1 MFPTQTRFDIMTLTI
16 RQAQF
21 SDQEAVWEIIAPV
34 IRAGDTYMHAPDSS
48 REKMLTLW
56 FNTDKYTYVAEW
68 EGKTVG
74 TFFLKANQPD
84 LGSHVVNAGYMVHP
98 DFRGRGI
105 AEQLCRFSLTEAK
118 RLGFKAM
125 QFNCVIATNEV
136 AVRLWQKC
144 GFSIIGTLPK
154 AYQHQTLGLVDAHV
168 MYQWL

>member
-1 MFPTQTRFDIMTLTI
+1 MSIQIRPALPTD
-16 RQAQF
+16 QA
-21 SDQEAVWEIIAPV
+21 AVWEIIEPV
-34 IRAGDTYMHAPDSS
+34 IHAGDTYMYAPHSS
-48 REKMLTLW
+48 RDKMLALW
-56 FNTDKYTYVAEW
+56 FDADKYTYVAEM
-68 EGKTVG
+68 EGKIVG
-74 TFFLKANQPD
+74 TFFMKANQPD

-98 DFRGRGI
+98 NFRGRGI

-154 AYQHQTLGLVDAHV
+154 AYQHQTLGLVDAYV

>member
-1 MFPTQTRFDIMTLTI
+1 MSFTI
-16 RQAQF
+16 RQARS

-34 IRAGDTYMHAPDSS
+34 IQAGDTYMYAPDSS
-48 REKMLTLW
+48 REKMLAIW
-56 FNTDKYTYVAEW
+56 FGSDKYTYVAEM
-68 EGKTVG
+68 EEKPVG

-144 GFSIIGTLPK
+144 GFQIIGTVPK

>member
-1 MFPTQTRFDIMTLTI
+1 MSIQISPALP
-16 RQAQF
+16 
-21 SDQEAVWEIIAPV
+21 SDQEAVWKIIEPV
-34 IRAGDTYMHAPDSS
+34 IRAGDTYMYAPNSPKD
-48 REKMLTLW
+48 KMPTLW
-56 FNTDKYTYVAEW
+56 FNADKYTYVAEM
-68 EGKTVG
+68 EGKIVG

-105 AEQLCRFSLTEAK
+105 AEQMCRFSLTEAK

-154 AYQHQTLGLVDAHV
+154 AYQHQKLDLVDAHV

>member
-1 MFPTQTRFDIMTLTI
+1 MTLKI
-16 RQAQF
+16 RPATHA
-21 SDQEAVWEIIAPV
+21 DETAIWEIIEPV
-34 IRAGDTYMHAPDSS
+34 IKAGNTYMYAPDSS
-48 REKMLTLW
+48 REKMLSIW
-56 FNTDKYTYVAEW
+56 FDPEKYTYVAE
-68 EGKTVG
+68 ENDQVVG

-125 QFNCVIATNEV
+125 QFNCVIATNTT
-136 AVRLWQKC
+136 AIKLWQKC
-144 GFSIIGTLPK
+144 GFSIVGTVPK
-154 AYQHQTLGLVDAHV
+154 IYQHQTLGLVDAHV

>member
-1 MFPTQTRFDIMTLTI
+1 MTIKI
-16 RQAQF
+16 RSIIR
-21 SDQEAVWEIIAPV
+21 SDESGIWEIIEPV
-34 IRAGDTYMHAPDSS
+34 IKSGDTYMYAPDSS
-48 REKMLTLW
+48 REKMMSIW
-56 FNTDKYTYVAEW
+56 FDPEKFTYVAEM
-68 EGKTVG
+68 EGKIVG

-105 AEQLCRFSLTEAK
+105 AEQMCRYSLEEARK
-118 RLGFKAM
+118 LGFKAM

-144 GFSIIGTLPK
+144 GFQIIGTLPK

>member
-1 MFPTQTRFDIMTLTI
+1 MSIQI
-16 RQAQF
+16 RPALP
-21 SDQEAVWEIIAPV
+21 SDHDAVWEIIEPV
-34 IRAGDTYMHAPDSS
+34 IRAGDTYMYAPDSS
-48 REKMLTLW
+48 RDKMLTLW
-56 FNTDKYTYVAEW
+56 FDADKYTYVAEM

-98 DFRGRGI
+98 DYRGRGI
-105 AEQLCRFSLTEAK
+105 AEQLCRFSLTESK

-125 QFNCVIATNEV
+125 QFNCVIASNEV

-154 AYQHQTLGLVDAHV
+154 AYQHQKLGLVDAHV

>member
-1 MFPTQTRFDIMTLTI
+1 MSIQISPALP
-16 RQAQF
+16 
-21 SDQEAVWEIIAPV
+21 SDQEAVWKIIEPV
-34 IRAGDTYMHAPDSS
+34 IRAGDTYMYAPNSPKD
-48 REKMLTLW
+48 KMLTLW
-56 FNTDKYTYVAEW
+56 FNADKYTYVAEM
-68 EGKTVG
+68 EGKIVG

-105 AEQLCRFSLTEAK
+105 AEQMCRFSLTEAK

-154 AYQHQTLGLVDAHV
+154 AYQHQKLDLVDAHV

>member
-1 MFPTQTRFDIMTLTI
+1 MSIQI
-16 RQAQF
+16 RPALL
-21 SDQEAVWEIIAPV
+21 SDQDAVWEIIEPV
-34 IRAGDTYMHAPDSS
+34 IRAGDTYMYAPDSS
-48 REKMLTLW
+48 KDKMLTIW
-56 FNTDKYTYVAEW
+56 FDADKYTYVAEM
-68 EGKTVG
+68 EGKIAG

-98 DFRGRGI
+98 DFRGRGT

-154 AYQHQTLGLVDAHV
+154 AYQHQKLGLVDAYV
-168 MYQWL
+168 MYQWLS

>member
-1 MFPTQTRFDIMTLTI
+1 MMTIKI
-16 RQAQF
+16 RSIIR
-21 SDQEAVWEIIAPV
+21 SDESGIWEIIEPV
-34 IRAGDTYMHAPDSS
+34 IKSGDTYMYAPDSS
-48 REKMLTLW
+48 REKMMSIW
-56 FNTDKYTYVAEW
+56 FDPEKFTYVAEI
-68 EGKTVG
+68 EGKIVG

-105 AEQLCRFSLTEAK
+105 AEQMCRYSLEEARK
-118 RLGFKAM
+118 LGFKAM

-144 GFSIIGTLPK
+144 GFQIIGTLPK

>member
-1 MFPTQTRFDIMTLTI
+1 MSIQISPALP
-16 RQAQF
+16 
-21 SDQEAVWEIIAPV
+21 SDQEAVWKIIEPV
-34 IRAGDTYMHAPDSS
+34 IRAGDTYMYAPNSPKD
-48 REKMLTLW
+48 KMLTLW
-56 FNTDKYTYVAEW
+56 FNADKYTYVAEM
-68 EGKTVG
+68 EGKIVG

-105 AEQLCRFSLTEAK
+105 AEQMCRFSLTEAK

-154 AYQHQTLGLVDAHV
+154 AYQHQKLGLVDAHV

>member
-1 MFPTQTRFDIMTLTI
+1 MSIQIRPALPFD
-16 RQAQF
+16 Q
-21 SDQEAVWEIIAPV
+21 DAVWEIIESV
-34 IRAGDTYMHAPDSS
+34 IKAGDTYMYAPDSS
-48 REKMLTLW
+48 REKMQTIW
-56 FNTDKYTYVAEW
+56 FDADKYTYVAEM
-68 EGKTVG
+68 EGTIVG
-74 TFFLKANQPD
+74 TFFLKANQAD
-84 LGSHVVNAGYMVHP
+84 LGNHVVNAGYMVHP

-144 GFSIIGTLPK
+144 GFSIISTLPK
-154 AYQHQTLGLVDAHV
+154 AYQHQKLGLTDAHI

>member
-1 MFPTQTRFDIMTLTI
+1 MSIQI
-16 RQAQF
+16 RPALP
-21 SDQEAVWEIIAPV
+21 SEQEAVWEIIEPV
-34 IRAGDTYMHAPDSS
+34 IRAGDTYTYAPDSS
-48 REKMLTLW
+48 RDKMIAIW
-56 FNTDKYTYVAEW
+56 FDADKYTYVAEM
-68 EGKTVG
+68 EGKIVG

-84 LGSHVVNAGYMVHP
+84 LGNHVVNAGYMVHP

-144 GFSIIGTLPK
+144 GFRIIGTLPK
-154 AYQHQTLGLVDAHV
+154 AYQHQKLGLVDAHV

>member
-1 MFPTQTRFDIMTLTI
+1 MPIQI
-16 RQAQF
+16 RPALS
-21 SDQEAVWEIIAPV
+21 SDHDAVWEIIEPV
-34 IRAGDTYMHAPDSS
+34 IQAGDTYMYAPDSS
-48 REKMLTLW
+48 RDKMLALW
-56 FNTDKYTYVAEW
+56 FDADKYTYIAEM
-68 EGKTVG
+68 EGKIVG
-74 TFFLKANQPD
+74 TYFQKANQPD

-154 AYQHQTLGLVDAHV
+154 AFQHAKLGLTDAHV

>member
-1 MFPTQTRFDIMTLTI
+1 MTIKI
-16 RQAQF
+16 RSIIR
-21 SDQEAVWEIIAPV
+21 SDESGIWEIIEPV
-34 IRAGDTYMHAPDSS
+34 IKSGDTYMYAPDSS
-48 REKMLTLW
+48 REKMMSIW
-56 FNTDKYTYVAEW
+56 FDPEKFTYVAEM
-68 EGKTVG
+68 EDKIVG

-105 AEQLCRFSLTEAK
+105 AEQMCRYSLEEARK
-118 RLGFKAM
+118 LGFKAM

-144 GFSIIGTLPK
+144 GFQIIGTLPK

>member
-1 MFPTQTRFDIMTLTI
+1 MPIQI
-16 RQAQF
+16 RPALS
-21 SDQEAVWEIIAPV
+21 SDHDAVWEIIEPV
-34 IRAGDTYMHAPDSS
+34 IQAGDTYMYAPDSS
-48 REKMLTLW
+48 RDKMLALW
-56 FNTDKYTYVAEW
+56 FDADKYTYIAEI
-68 EGKTVG
+68 EGKIVG

-154 AYQHQTLGLVDAHV
+154 AFQHQKLGLVDAHV

>member
-1 MFPTQTRFDIMTLTI
+1 MMTIKI
-16 RQAQF
+16 RSIIR
-21 SDQEAVWEIIAPV
+21 SDESGIWEIIEPV
-34 IRAGDTYMHAPDSS
+34 IKSGDTYMYAPDSS
-48 REKMLTLW
+48 REKMMSIW
-56 FNTDKYTYVAEW
+56 FDPEKFTYVVEI
-68 EGKTVG
+68 EGKIVG

-105 AEQLCRFSLTEAK
+105 AEQMCRYSLEEARK
-118 RLGFKAM
+118 LGFKAM

-144 GFSIIGTLPK
+144 GFQIIGTLPK

>member
-1 MFPTQTRFDIMTLTI
+1 MPIQI
-16 RQAQF
+16 RPALS
-21 SDQEAVWEIIAPV
+21 SDHDAVWEIIEPV
-34 IRAGDTYMHAPDSS
+34 IQAGDTYMYAPDSS
-48 REKMLTLW
+48 RDKMLAIW
-56 FNTDKYTYVAEW
+56 FDADKYTYIAEM
-68 EGKTVG
+68 EGKIVG

-154 AYQHQTLGLVDAHV
+154 AFQHQKLGLVDAHV

>member
-1 MFPTQTRFDIMTLTI
+1 MSIQIRHALPTD
-16 RQAQF
+16 QAT
-21 SDQEAVWEIIAPV
+21 VWEIIEPV
-34 IRAGDTYMHAPDSS
+34 IQAGDTYMYAPDSS
-48 REKMLTLW
+48 RDKMLALW
-56 FNTDKYTYVAEW
+56 FDADKYTYVAEM
-68 EGKTVG
+68 EGKIVG

-144 GFSIIGTLPK
+144 GFQIIGTLPK

>member
-1 MFPTQTRFDIMTLTI
+1 MTIKI
-16 RQAQF
+16 RSIIR
-21 SDQEAVWEIIAPV
+21 SDESGIWEIIEPV
-34 IRAGDTYMHAPDSS
+34 IKSGDTYMYAPDSS
-48 REKMLTLW
+48 REKMMSIW
-56 FNTDKYTYVAEW
+56 FDPEKFTYVAEI
-68 EGKTVG
+68 EDKIVA

-105 AEQLCRFSLTEAK
+105 AEQMCRYSLEEARK
-118 RLGFKAM
+118 LGFKAM

-144 GFSIIGTLPK
+144 GFQIIGTLPK

>member
-1 MFPTQTRFDIMTLTI
+1 MPIQI
-16 RQAQF
+16 RPALS
-21 SDQEAVWEIIAPV
+21 SDHDAVWEIIEPV
-34 IRAGDTYMHAPDSS
+34 IQAGDTYMYAPDSS
-48 REKMLTLW
+48 RDKMLALW
-56 FNTDKYTYVAEW
+56 FDADKYTYIAEM
-68 EGKTVG
+68 EGKIVG

-125 QFNCVIATNEV
+125 QFNCVITTNEV

-154 AYQHQTLGLVDAHV
+154 AFQHQKLGLVDAHV

>member
-1 MFPTQTRFDIMTLTI
+1 MPIQI
-16 RQAQF
+16 RPALS
-21 SDQEAVWEIIAPV
+21 SDHDAVWEIIEPV
-34 IRAGDTYMHAPDSS
+34 IQAGDTYMYAPDSS
-48 REKMLTLW
+48 RDKMLAIW
-56 FNTDKYTYVAEW
+56 FDADKYTYIAEM
-68 EGKTVG
+68 EGKIVG

-105 AEQLCRFSLTEAK
+105 AEQLCRFSLTDAK

-144 GFSIIGTLPK
+144 GFCIIGTLPK
-154 AYQHQTLGLVDAHV
+154 AYQHQKLGLVDAHI

>member
-1 MFPTQTRFDIMTLTI
+1 MMTIKI
-16 RQAQF
+16 RSIIR
-21 SDQEAVWEIIAPV
+21 SDESGIWEIIEPV
-34 IRAGDTYMHAPDSS
+34 IKSGDTYMYAPDSS
-48 REKMLTLW
+48 REKMMSIW
-56 FNTDKYTYVAEW
+56 FDPEKFTYVAEI
-68 EGKTVG
+68 EDKIVA

-105 AEQLCRFSLTEAK
+105 AEQMCRYSLEEARK
-118 RLGFKAM
+118 LGFKAM

-144 GFSIIGTLPK
+144 GFQIIGTLPK

>member
-1 MFPTQTRFDIMTLTI
+1 MSIQIRPALPTD
-16 RQAQF
+16 QA
-21 SDQEAVWEIIAPV
+21 AVWEIIEPV
-34 IRAGDTYMHAPDSS
+34 IQAGDTYMYAPDSS
-48 REKMLTLW
+48 RDKMLALW
-56 FNTDKYTYVAEW
+56 FDADKYTYVAEM
-68 EGKTVG
+68 EGKIVG
-74 TFFLKANQPD
+74 TFFMKANQPD

-98 DFRGRGI
+98 NFRGRGI

>member
-1 MFPTQTRFDIMTLTI
+1 MTIKI
-16 RQAQF
+16 RSIIR
-21 SDQEAVWEIIAPV
+21 SDESGIWEIIEPV
-34 IRAGDTYMHAPDSS
+34 IKSGDTYMYAPDSS
-48 REKMLTLW
+48 REKMMSIW
-56 FNTDKYTYVAEW
+56 FDPEKFTYVAEI
-68 EGKTVG
+68 EGKIVG

-105 AEQLCRFSLTEAK
+105 AEQMCRYSLEEARK
-118 RLGFKAM
+118 LGFKAM

-144 GFSIIGTLPK
+144 GFQIIGTLPK

>member
-1 MFPTQTRFDIMTLTI
+1 MPIQI
-16 RQAQF
+16 RPALS
-21 SDQEAVWEIIAPV
+21 SDHDAVWEIIEPV
-34 IRAGDTYMHAPDSS
+34 IQAGDTYMYAPDSS
-48 REKMLTLW
+48 RDKMLALW
-56 FNTDKYTYVAEW
+56 FDADKYTYIAEM
-68 EGKTVG
+68 EGKIVG

-154 AYQHQTLGLVDAHV
+154 AFQHQKLGLVDAHV

>member
-1 MFPTQTRFDIMTLTI
+1 MSIKI
-16 RQAQF
+16 RSAIR
-21 SDQEAVWEIIAPV
+21 SDESGIWEIIEPV
-34 IRAGDTYMHAPDSS
+34 IKSGDTYMYAPDSS
-48 REKMLTLW
+48 REKMMSIW
-56 FNTDKYTYVAEW
+56 FDPEKFTYVAEM
-68 EGKTVG
+68 EDKILG

-105 AEQLCRFSLTEAK
+105 AEQMCRFSLTEAQ

-125 QFNCVIATNEV
+125 QFNCVISTNEV

-154 AYQHQTLGLVDAHV
+154 AYQHQKLGLVDAHV

>member
-1 MFPTQTRFDIMTLTI
+1 MPIQI
-16 RQAQF
+16 RPALS
-21 SDQEAVWEIIAPV
+21 SDHDAVWEIIEPV
-34 IRAGDTYMHAPDSS
+34 IQAGDTYMYAPDSS
-48 REKMLTLW
+48 RDKMLALW
-56 FNTDKYTYVAEW
+56 FDADKYTYIAEI
-68 EGKTVG
+68 EGKIVG

-125 QFNCVIATNEV
+125 QFNFVIATNEV

-154 AYQHQTLGLVDAHV
+154 AFQHQKLGLVDAHV

>member
-1 MFPTQTRFDIMTLTI
+1 MTLTI